1 MSDYTLD
8 FELPLHEI
16 EEKIDALKSTG
27 IKTGMD
33 VSDGIKQLEE
43 QLVEKRKIIYENLS
57 RWERVQL
64 ARHPKRPYSSDL
76 ISRMTDYWMELHGD
90 RNFSD
95 DPAMV
100 CGIARLNDLKVMII
114 SQEKGRGTK
123 KKVHHNFG
131 MARPEGYRKALR
143 LMKLAEKYNIPVI
156 TLIDTPGAYPGLG
169 AEERGQAEAIARN
182 IFEMSKLRVP
192 IITVVIGEGASGGA
206 LGIGVGDMIICFE
219 NTWYSVISPEG
230 CASILFR
237 DSTRAS
243 EAADS
248 MMVTARDLNDL
259 GIADIILPEPDG
271 GNHLNYDEAARILKL
286 ALVESILSEIAVDPD
301 IRIQNRINK
310 FANISLK
317 KYDFF
322 LFIKKIIKKNR
333 TNLIITTGTVEL
345 PFIKEISNKYP
356 DKVTGVEQKG
366 DKSIL
371 VLDTCKIVFGDKFN
385 KNSSTKRINK
395 QLRNNKANQ

>member
-1 MSDYTLD
+1 MSNYILE

-16 EEKIDALKSTG
+16 EEKIDTLKTTG

-43 QLVEKRKIIYENLS
+43 KLTEKRKIIYNNLS

-100 CGIARLNDLKVMII
+100 CGLARINELKIMII
-114 SQEKGRGTK
+114 SQEKGRGTN
-123 KKVHHNFG
+123 KKVYHNFG

-143 LMKLAEKYNIPVI
+143 LMKMAEKYNIPVL

-182 IFEMSKLRVP
+182 LFEMSKLRVP
-192 IITVVIGEGASGGA
+192 IITAVIGEGASGGA
-206 LGIGVGDMIICFE
+206 LGIGVGDIIICFE

-243 EAADS
+243 EAADA
-248 MMVTARDLNDL
+248 MMVTARDLKEL

-271 GNHLNYDEAARILKL
+271 GNHLNYDAAAQRLKMAVMESVLKL
-286 ALVESILSEIAVDPD
+286 RLLDPD
-301 IRIQNRINK
+301 IRIQNRIEK
-310 FANISLK
+310 FENIGRWN
-317 KYDFF
+317 D
-322 LFIKKIIKKNR
+322 
-333 TNLIITTGTVEL
+333 G
-345 PFIKEISNKYP
+345 
-356 DKVTGVEQKG
+356 
-366 DKSIL
+366 
-371 VLDTCKIVFGDKFN
+371 
-385 KNSSTKRINK
+385 
-395 QLRNNKANQ
+395 